1 MMSHADSEDLVS
13 SLLEMYDALI
23 CTTNTNPE
31 LVNLPNL
38 GTKIDFSP
46 SLKRKS
52 IQVPKIKTDVKRS
65 STNLNLERK
74 RPPDPPP
81 APPVVARPLSVSS
94 MASLSSTSSSSVSS
108 CGHIARI
115 RRTGVVHNSAYLASI
130 ESLESSSTL
139 DETPGRGNGQ
149 LRRQRS
155 KCGTLSSTGE
165 RLDHYTTEAGLL
177 HSEVRLP
184 AQRQPVL
191 TSCHAGLGLRRR
203 NQRQ

>member
-1 MMSHADSEDLVS
+1 MQEDSESEESSSLNWDEFIGHADSEDLVS

-94 MASLSSTSSSSVSS
+94 MASLSSTSSSSGCPNSFFVGGQR
-108 CGHIARI
+108 GHH
-115 RRTGVVHNSAYLASI
+115 V
-130 ESLESSSTL
+130 
-139 DETPGRGNGQ
+139 
-149 LRRQRS
+149 
-155 KCGTLSSTGE
+155 
-165 RLDHYTTEAGLL
+165 
-177 HSEVRLP
+177 
-184 AQRQPVL
+184 
-191 TSCHAGLGLRRR
+191 
-203 NQRQ
+203 